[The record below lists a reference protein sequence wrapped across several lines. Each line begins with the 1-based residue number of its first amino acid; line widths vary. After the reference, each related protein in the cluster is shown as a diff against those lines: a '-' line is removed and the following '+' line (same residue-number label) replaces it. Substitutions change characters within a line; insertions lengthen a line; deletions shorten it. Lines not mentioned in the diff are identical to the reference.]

1 MITTQSE
8 QKIMELRSNIENLRT
23 YNEKLAQDIQE
34 AKQKE
39 IEVRKLYILVILIF
53 KIDFNYEE

>member
-23 YNEKLAQDIQE
+23 YNEKLSQDIQE

-39 IEVRKLYILVILIF
+39 IEV
-53 KIDFNYEE
+53 

>member
-1 MITTQSE
+1 VISRWKEECHMITTQSE

-23 YNEKLAQDIQE
+23 YNEKLSQDIQE

-39 IEVRKLYILVILIF
+39 IEV
-53 KIDFNYEE
+53 

>member
-8 QKIMELRSNIENLRT
+8 QKIMELRSNLDNLRT
-23 YNEKLAQDIQE
+23 YNEKLVQDIQE

-39 IEVRKLYILVILIF
+39 IEV
-53 KIDFNYEE
+53 